1 MKHYV
6 NVNDIYKNNNCF
18 KYLLYMQHSKKFKN
32 FKFDLYSQG
41 AHDHIWGRQNCFD
54 VNETTKLQY
63 EHVVAQLWVSKKKH
77 S

>member
-18 KYLLYMQHSKKFKN
+18 KYLLYMQHSKEIKK
-32 FKFDLYSQG
+32 LQ
-41 AHDHIWGRQNCFD
+41 IWSVFSRCLWPSEEDKTAD

-63 EHVVAQLWVSKKKH
+63 EHVKLWVSKKKH
-77 S
+77 L